1 MSDNEII
8 SLRHD
13 VEAIQIPGGEPMTL
27 MGGAQVTI
35 TQSLGTSYTV
45 ITDMGYLVRI
55 SGSDGEALGKEN
67 LTGPPPDVPASGN
80 IEEIVWDQ
88 LRTCFDPEI
97 PVSIVELGLVYSVEV
112 SGLTDGDGQ
121 KVDIGFTLT
130 APGCGMGDILKV
142 DIEEKVLS
150 IPGVDVANVEIVFEP
165 VWDPSRMTD
174 AAKLDLGM
182 L

>member
-1 MSDNEII
+1 MSDYEII

-45 ITDMGYLVRI
+45 ITDMGYLARI
-55 SGSDGEALGKEN
+55 SGSDGDALGKEI
-67 LTGPPPDVPASGN
+67 LTGPSSAVLASGN
-80 IEEIVWDQ
+80 IDEMVWDQ

-112 SGLTDGDGQ
+112 TDRTDGEGK

-130 APGCGMGDILKV
+130 APGCGMGDILKL

-150 IPGVDVANVEIVFEP
+150 IPGVEVANVEIVFEP
-165 VWDPSRMTD
+165 VWDPSRMTE
-174 AAKLDLGM
+174 AAKLELGM